1 MIDSDRLRE
10 LPKCRLL
17 FDSALLAEVS
27 NNGIS
32 GDCLQESPSYNRFPN
47 CDRKYLEGIFFPPDI
62 GYKRHWYANLVCYQ
76 STQLK
81 TPLLLVCVTAEGEKM
96 SSGLFD
102 NNFFSTKFFNFLSSL
117 VVIIY

>member
-10 LPKCRLL
+10 LPICRLL

-62 GYKRHWYANLVCYQ
+62 GNKRHWYANLVCYQ
-76 STQLK
+76 SRQLK
-81 TPLLLVCVTAEGEKM
+81 KPLLLVCVTAEGGK
-96 SSGLFD
+96 
-102 NNFFSTKFFNFLSSL
+102 N
-117 VVIIY
+117 VVWLI

>member
-10 LPKCRLL
+10 LPICRLL

-47 CDRKYLEGIFFPPDI
+47 CDRKYLEGIFFHRILDI
-62 GYKRHWYANLVCYQ
+62 KGIG
-76 STQLK
+76 TQ
-81 TPLLLVCVTAEGEKM
+81 T
-96 SSGLFD
+96 
-102 NNFFSTKFFNFLSSL
+102 
-117 VVIIY
+117 

>member
-10 LPKCRLL
+10 LPICRLL

-76 STQLK
+76 SRQLK
-81 TPLLLVCVTAEGEKM
+81 IPLLLVCVTAEGEKM

-102 NNFFSTKFFNFLSSL
+102 NNLFFYTVF
-117 VVIIY
+117 